1 MRHLWPKEVRDVA
14 RKKTKAQKLA
24 SLRAKERAAKR
35 TKPITALD
43 AWAIQLY
50 EIADSMRR
58 AGFDEETIQGWLCD
72 QRLPDWFIGRPDEFE
87 DDDLEE
93 DDDY

>member
-1 MRHLWPKEVRDVA
+1 MPPLCPKGVPMA
-14 RKKTKAQKLA
+14 QRKSKAQKLA

-35 TKPITALD
+35 TRPLTALD

-50 EIADSMRR
+50 EMAESMKR

-72 QRLPDWFIGRPDEFE
+72 QKLPDWFIGRPDEFE
-87 DDDLEE
+87 DDDEEEE
-93 DDDY
+93 DY